1 MRHSQNM
8 EIGMGLG
15 SRLLGTAV
23 LIGGG
28 VLLVAAVIAAPKVLR
43 AARPAAREALR
54 RGMRIYER
62 TRTAAAE
69 FVEDVEDL
77 VAEVQ
82 SELSHEGAPSPPAQK
97 QANER

>member
-1 MRHSQNM
+1 LLGNA
-8 EIGMGLG
+8 ETVMGLG
-15 SRLLGTAV
+15 SRILGTAV
-23 LIGGG
+23 LVAGGT
-28 VLLVAAVIAAPKVLR
+28 LLVAAVIVAPKALR
-43 AARPAAREALR
+43 AARPLARDALR

-82 SELSHEGAPSPPAQK
+82 SELSHEGATEPPVQK